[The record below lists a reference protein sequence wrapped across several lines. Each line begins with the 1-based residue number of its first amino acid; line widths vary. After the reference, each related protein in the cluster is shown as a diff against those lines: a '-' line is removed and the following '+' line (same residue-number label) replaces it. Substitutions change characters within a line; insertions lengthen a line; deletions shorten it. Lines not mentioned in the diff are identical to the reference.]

1 MKSSR
6 RLVGQTGRPSHREAG
21 FTLVEMIVALF
32 IVAVVMAIALPNL
45 QAAGVR
51 AAVTGCEGNQQMI
64 RAALSEYYLDHH
76 TYPDEATVA
85 GDLADLKADGYLST
99 TPVCPSGG
107 TYTITVSPDGS
118 NVTVACS
125 VHGELGDQ

>member
-1 MKSSR
+1 MQSSR
-6 RLVGQTGRPSHREAG
+6 RLARENGREAG

-76 TYPDEATVA
+76 AYPNETTVA
-85 GDLADLKADGYLST
+85 GDLADLKTGGYLST

-107 TYTITVSPDGS
+107 AYTITVSSDGA
-118 NVTVACS
+118 NVTVACT